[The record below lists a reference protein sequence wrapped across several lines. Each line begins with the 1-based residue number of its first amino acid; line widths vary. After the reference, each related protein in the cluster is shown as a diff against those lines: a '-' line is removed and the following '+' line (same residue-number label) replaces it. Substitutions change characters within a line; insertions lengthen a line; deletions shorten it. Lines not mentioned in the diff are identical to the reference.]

1 MTKIRVLL
9 VDDEN
14 IVRDGFSTI
23 LSLQEDMHVV
33 GEAHDGMEALEI
45 ARTAKPDVV
54 LLDLQMPRMDGL
66 ATIPRLKELL
76 PDAKILVL
84 TSYAET
90 DKVYGALRAGALGYL
105 IKDATREQL
114 LQAIHD
120 VAAGHASI
128 APGMALRVIHEIN
141 HPVEERLTAEPLTPR
156 EHETLLLIARGLS
169 NHEIAKA
176 LVVHDRT
183 VAKYVS
189 NVLAKLQLASRTQA
203 ALYAV
208 KKGLTRPSEDE
219 SEDGDEAKP

>member
-14 IVRDGFSTI
+14 VVRDGFATI
-23 LSLQEDMHVV
+23 LRLQPDMLVV
-33 GEAHDGMEALEI
+33 GEAHDGLEALEL
-45 ARTAKPDVV
+45 ARTAKPHVV
-54 LLDLQMPRMDGL
+54 LLDLHMPRLDGL
-66 ATIPRLKELL
+66 ATIPRLKEML
-76 PDAKILVL
+76 PDSKILVL

-90 DKVYGALRAGALGYL
+90 DKVYGALRSGALGYL
-105 IKDATREQL
+105 LKDATREQM

-120 VAAGHASI
+120 VANGQASI
-128 APGMALRVIHEIN
+128 APGMALKVIHEID
-141 HPVEERLTAEPLTPR
+141 HPVEERLTADPLTPR

-208 KKGLTRPSEDE
+208 KKGLTGPPEEETEED
-219 SEDGDEAKP
+219 DERKL